1 MFLYYFLLRNISNFL
16 FKYEHTINVRRMFR
30 DNEHNLR
37 VKLNEPII

>member
-1 MFLYYFLLRNISNFL
+1 MFLYYFLLRSISHFL
-16 FKYEHTINVRRMFR
+16 FKYKHVINVRRKFR